1 MGEKIN
7 YEHPINERIR
17 IFLKLEYLFDHI
29 SFDSPLSSLIKILQI
44 SEISKR
50 FDLRFEC
57 LQSLDRIYLSL
68 IQLQKD
74 ASNIDLK
81 KLEETKD
88 NIEKQINILKSGKGK
103 FGEYIIQNESL
114 NNIISKHNS
123 PGGIITNEI
132 PYLKFWLQKP
142 LDIMANEL
150 HAMHKEFEPL
160 RNSIMSILGFIR
172 SSSSPIKESSQ
183 NGAFSKMLDNNRIQL
198 IRVSLPKD
206 LNTYPE
212 ISGNSKFISIRFLTK
227 ELLKDKPITI
237 KNSFDFSIYYCF

>member
-1 MGEKIN
+1 MAEKIT

-29 SFDSPLSSLIKILQI
+29 SFDNPLSSLVNILQI

-57 LQSLDRIYLSL
+57 LQSLDRIHLNL
-68 IQLQKD
+68 VQLQKD
-74 ASNIDLK
+74 GSNIDLQ
-81 KLEETKD
+81 KLDETKL

-103 FGEYIIQNESL
+103 FGEYIIQNEAL

-123 PGGIITNEI
+123 PGGIITNEL
-132 PYLKFWLQKP
+132 PYLKFWMQKP
-142 LDIMANEL
+142 SDIKVNEL
-150 HAMHKEFEPL
+150 VAMHKEFEPL
-160 RNSIMSILGFIR
+160 RHAIMTILGFIR
-172 SSSSPIKESSQ
+172 SSRSPKRENCQ
-183 NGAFSKMLDNNRIQL
+183 NGTFSKMLDNNRIQL
-198 IRVSLPKD
+198 IRVSLSKE

-237 KNSFDFSIYYCF
+237 KSSFDFDVFYCF